1 MGEDFEMFTHFL
13 LEKKVVSAN
22 GLGARWFGARLI
34 RDTRQITIPFGK
46 QKWYSKII
54 AIKLPRSPQ
63 RFWFSK
69 GPPQKDRN
77 SGLGVL

>member
-1 MGEDFEMFTHFL
+1 MVLGPG
-13 LEKKVVSAN
+13 
-22 GLGARWFGARLI
+22 GLGPDWSG
-34 RDTRQITIPFGK
+34 QITIPFGK